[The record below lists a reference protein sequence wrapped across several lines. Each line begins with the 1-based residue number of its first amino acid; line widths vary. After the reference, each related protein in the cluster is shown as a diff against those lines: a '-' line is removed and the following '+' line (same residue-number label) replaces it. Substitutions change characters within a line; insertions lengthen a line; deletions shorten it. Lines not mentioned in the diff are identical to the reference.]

1 MFDKYI
7 VRARGCK
14 LEWAEE
20 ARVLRRHNARA
31 GQRRIGRE
39 MNLGGVCRRPP
50 AALSSLSLPDPSSH
64 PLYRLWLN
72 FIRVVSCNDRGAEV
86 EVSLVQSVQLRFS
99 ECKTKG
105 VTYLGMGS
113 VLMIAPFHEG
123 FGGRNPCVF
132 FCAGRSLAQFSQSIK
147 FEGIDA
153 EITLCLSLW
162 RGVHD
167 VSHVGLKGD

>member
-1 MFDKYI
+1 MGRRSTCPSKAQCARRSTSNRSRNEPWWRLP
-7 VRARGCK
+7 RA
-14 LEWAEE
+14 
-20 ARVLRRHNARA
+20 
-31 GQRRIGRE
+31 
-39 MNLGGVCRRPP
+39 

-72 FIRVVSCNDRGAEV
+72 FIRVVSCNDRGRAEV

-153 EITLCLSLW
+153 EITLCLS
-162 RGVHD
+162 
-167 VSHVGLKGD
+167 VSVARRA